1 MAITSN
7 GMVTL
12 SDLRN
17 EYVAASGPVS
27 MSQLNRGGG
36 YVPLGGSRN
45 TAIPTSGSNLSFSKY
60 RNTSKTV
67 SVTYE
72 IIGGGG
78 GGGFGVDDGGEGN
91 RGTYAGSGTASTL
104 SVNSTGSWVAQ
115 ITASGGRG
123 GENCGRS
130 RGANGG
136 TGAASAYG
144 SGGSGGRL
152 NSNGS
157 SASSANYGAGGGGA
171 GGDKGSTYDSGG
183 CAGSGGS
190 ASEQQTGTLTLE
202 YDTSIR
208 LSVGSRGLG
217 GNSTYDGGRGAGG
230 YAKATWDGKVNSLT
244 SSSAD
249 YLIN

>member
-7 GMVTL
+7 GRVTL

-36 YVPLGGSRN
+36 FVPLGGTRN
-45 TAIPTSGSNLSFSKY
+45 TSIPTTDSNLAFSKY

-78 GGGFGVDDGGEGN
+78 GGGYGVNDGGEDR
-91 RGTYAGSGTASTL
+91 RGTY
-104 SVNSTGSWVAQ
+104 
-115 ITASGGRG
+115 GGRG
-123 GENCGRS
+123 GASTLVSQAGTISVAGGSGGQNCGGS
-130 RGANGG
+130 RGTAG
-136 TGAASAYG
+136 TSGATSEYGRGG
-144 SGGSGGRL
+144 SGGSL
-152 NSNGS
+152 NSNGRSAPS
-157 SASSANYGAGGGGA
+157 SSYGAGGGGA
-171 GGDKGSTYDSGG
+171 GGDKGSTYDAGG
-183 CAGSGGS
+183 CSGRGGNAGTYETGTITVSYDTSITLSVGSGGS
-190 ASEQQTGTLTLE
+190 
-202 YDTSIR
+202 
-208 LSVGSRGLG
+208 G

-230 YAKATWDGKVNSLT
+230 YARATWDGKVQFRT

-249 YLIN
+249 YVIN